1 VHSVADLITVQIQ
14 NLVQGISQQADASRD
29 PTQGDAQINGVSSL
43 GEGLRK
49 RDPSIAIALVS
60 ENAFGKALIHA
71 ILRDSGEKY
80 VAVISAAAIRV
91 FDLQGNSIPVAG
103 PGLSYLAG
111 VTDPGASLRA
121 RTIADF
127 TFISNR
133 QVVPAMAPD
142 LAPETPRPSPHEALV
157 WVKAAN
163 YGQAYSVSVNGITA
177 KVNTAVSAVVVS
189 GGVTL
194 AYPISTAEIAARLRA
209 ALLHGATT
217 GLTVAATATTL
228 NGQKLALATTTDG
241 DGTGLTVAV
250 SGNGATVTATSITA
264 GGTGYEVG
272 AKVFVAKYLL
282 EGGADTSPVQVATIS
297 AASAGPLAGVGIAR
311 HGSVLHLTSGNPITL
326 AASDA
331 RANADITAI
340 TNSVQAFTS
349 LPTIAPAGYQVEIV
363 GDPGNRYDGYYV
375 KFAPRDGAGDFGE
388 GSWIET
394 VAPGV
399 EYKVDPAT
407 MPHVLIRMADGTF
420 WFGPADGSV
429 VNGLS
434 IPKWGGRTAGD
445 YDTAKDPSFIG
456 QPINDVFT
464 FENRLLFAADENIF
478 QSRAQEYFELFPE
491 TTTAVL
497 DSDPIDVTASGID
510 KVSVLK
516 FVVPFQGELIA
527 FSDSAQFRY
536 SSNGTALTPGTA
548 RVSVL
553 TQYEIDPGV
562 RPLQVGGS
570 IVMAQKNGQWTQ
582 FREFGVRGA
591 GTALTA
597 DAPSIS
603 ETVASYIP
611 GDIFVMAENTTGN
624 AWYAVSARQGYENRI
639 YTHKYFYNG
648 DERKQSSWS
657 YWELPGVGKILYI
670 LCVEEVLY
678 ILCEYPEGQ
687 VWLERMRVS
696 DRAVDD
702 DSEYPLMLD
711 RRVSTTEATPEAIR
725 VSPGTYDAQTNTTTW
740 SLPYRASHDL
750 QAWSAYGGTWEG
762 GVRIASAAAGAEEIT
777 AMGDWS
783 DAHVYFGQVYTFF
796 YRFSRFRARVDLP
809 SGGKVS
815 LNERRTQVRR
825 LLLRYE
831 ASGFFEV
838 RVKAEGRDSSK
849 VYPFT
854 SFGPQE
860 SGVFAVPILSDGAK
874 CDVELWNS
882 TARPCRFI
890 GAEWTGLVTGRGR
903 LLR

>member
-1 VHSVADLITVQIQ
+1 MSDLITVQIP
-14 NLVQGISQQADASRD
+14 NLVQGVSQQADASRD
-29 PTQGDAQINGVSSL
+29 PTQGDAQVNGVSSL

-49 RDPSIAIALVS
+49 RDPTIAVALVS
-60 ENAFGKALIHA
+60 ETAFGNALIHA
-71 ILRDSGEKY
+71 VLRDSGEKY
-80 VAVISAAAIRV
+80 LAVINSSAIRV
-91 FDLQGNSIPVAG
+91 FDLEGNSIPVTG
-103 PGLSYLAG
+103 PGISYLAG
-111 VTDPGASLRA
+111 VTDPGATIRA

-133 QVVPAMAPD
+133 LVVPAMAPD

-163 YGQAYSVSVNGITA
+163 YGQAYSLLVNGTTA
-177 KVNTAVSAVVVS
+177 KVSTAVSAVVVS
-189 GGVTL
+189 GSVTL
-194 AYPISTAEIAARLRA
+194 TYPISTAEIAARLRA
-209 ALLHGATT
+209 ALLYGAAT
-217 GLTVAATATTL
+217 GLTVATTATTL
-228 NGQKLALATTTDG
+228 NGQKAGLSTTTDG
-241 DGTGLTVAV
+241 DGTGLTVTVSANGTAV
-250 SGNGATVTATSITA
+250 TVATLVA
-264 GGTGYEVG
+264 GGTGYQAG
-272 AKVFVAKYLL
+272 AKIFVARYLL
-282 EGGADTSPVQVATIS
+282 EGGVDTSPVQVATVS
-297 AASAGPLAGVGIAR
+297 AALTGPLAGVGIAR
-311 HGSVLHLTSGNPITL
+311 QGSVLHLTSASPITL
-326 AASDA
+326 SASDA

-363 GDPGNRYDGYYV
+363 GDPGNKYDGYYV
-375 KFAPRDGAGDFGE
+375 KFAPREGAGNFGE
-388 GSWIET
+388 GSWVET

-399 EYKVDPAT
+399 EYRVNPAT
-407 MPHVLIRMADGTF
+407 MPHLLIRLASGTF
-420 WFGPADGSV
+420 WFGPADGSSV
-429 VNGLS
+429 GDFT
-434 IPKWGGRTAGD
+434 IPTWGGRTAGD
-445 YDTAKDPSFIG
+445 YETAKDPSFIG
-456 QPINDVFT
+456 QPINDIFT

-536 SSNGTALTPGTA
+536 SSSGTALTPGTA

-611 GDIFVMAENTTGN
+611 SDIFVMAENTTGN
-624 AWYAVSARQGYENRI
+624 AWYAVSARPGYRNRI
-639 YTHKYFYNG
+639 YTYKYFYNG

-657 YWELPGVGKILYI
+657 YWELDVHKILYI

-678 ILCEYPEGQ
+678 MLCEYPDGQ
-687 VWLERMRVS
+687 VWLEKMRVS

-702 DSEYPLMLD
+702 DSGYPLMLD
-711 RRVSTTEATPEAIR
+711 RRVSTTTATPSAIR
-725 VSPGTYDAQTNTTTW
+725 VAPGVYNPQTNTTKW
-740 SLPYRASHDL
+740 NLPYSASGDI
-750 QAWSAYGGTWEG
+750 QAWSAYGGSWEG
-762 GVRIASAAAGAEEIT
+762 GVRIASAEAGADEIT
-777 AMGDWS
+777 AMGNWS
-783 DAHVYFGQVYTFF
+783 SAQVFFGQTYTFF
-796 YRFSRFRARVDLP
+796 YRFTRFRARMDLP
-809 SGGKVS
+809 SGGKVA

-838 RVKAEGRDSSK
+838 QVKADGRDSS
-849 VYPFT
+849 VYSFT

-860 SGVFAVPILSDGAK
+860 SGVFSVPILSDGAK
-874 CDVELWNS
+874 CTVELLNS

-890 GAEWTGLVTGRGR
+890 GAEWTGRVTGRAR
-903 LLR
+903 LMR